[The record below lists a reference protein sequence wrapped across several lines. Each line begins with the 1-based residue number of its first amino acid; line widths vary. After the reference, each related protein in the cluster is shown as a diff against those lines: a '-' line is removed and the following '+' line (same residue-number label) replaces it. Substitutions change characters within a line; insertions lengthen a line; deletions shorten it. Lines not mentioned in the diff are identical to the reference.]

1 MTLFQGERR
10 QRADD
15 SRLVNVDFQN
25 SFVIARPSLEIFWVK
40 PTRDIIC
47 ARVLQTAELE
57 LFWLVTL
64 YWIQTHFAGLA

>member
-25 SFVIARPSLEIFWVK
+25 SFVIARPSLEKFWAK
-40 PTRDIIC
+40 PTRDI
-47 ARVLQTAELE
+47 ANGGT
-57 LFWLVTL
+57 
-64 YWIQTHFAGLA
+64 